1 MIGIRVCAAAA
12 SMVVTVACSGGLEGD
27 VAMTSAQRFDPPT
40 ITVSVGEPVV
50 FVNESDEAHTVTA
63 DENALPEEGKYFA
76 SGGFDDEADARANA
90 SEAFILEGETYSVEF
105 DTPGRYE
112 YFCIPHEASGMKG
125 SIVVEA

>member
-1 MIGIRVCAAAA
+1 
-12 SMVVTVACSGGLEGD
+12 
-27 VAMTSAQRFDPPT
+27 MTSAQRFDPPT

-76 SGGFDDEADARANA
+76 SGGFDDEADARANP